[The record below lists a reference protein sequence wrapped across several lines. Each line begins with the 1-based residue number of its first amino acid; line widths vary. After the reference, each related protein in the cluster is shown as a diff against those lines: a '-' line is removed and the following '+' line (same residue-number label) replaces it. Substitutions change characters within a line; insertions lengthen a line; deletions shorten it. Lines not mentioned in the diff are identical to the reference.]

1 MEGIYIN
8 IDDYNPTRKRN
19 ILILFDDVIADISYS
34 LIMASNISL
43 VI

>member
-1 MEGIYIN
+1 MDGIYIN